1 MEWSTSRSVG
11 SRPIACGSSEGHE
24 MKEKSPALQDEE
36 DQEATSPESKEGAPR
51 DELAELRRQNEELV
65 TKLKHLHAEFE
76 NYRKRADRDAETV
89 VTFAH
94 ELLISR
100 LLPVLDEMDAAVA
113 ALDGKA
119 GEGVRM
125 VRDNLARALHDAGL
139 KEIPT
144 EGRGFGP
151 DEMDCIEPGPEPEGE
166 DGTVKGGG
174 PEGDRLHDRVLRP
187 AQRIV
192 VKDRSETNG

>member
-1 MEWSTSRSVG
+1 
-11 SRPIACGSSEGHE
+11 
-24 MKEKSPALQDEE
+24 MKEKSPAFRDEE
-36 DQEATSPESKEGAPR
+36 EAQEATSPESKEAAPR

-65 TKLKHLHAEFE
+65 TKLKYLQAEFE

-89 VTFAH
+89 VKFAH

-139 KEIPT
+139 KEIPA

-151 DEMDCIEPGPEPEGE
+151 DKVDCIDEMPEPA
-166 DGTVKGGG
+166 V
-174 PEGDRLHDRVLRP
+174 
-187 AQRIV
+187 
-192 VKDRSETNG
+192 

>member
-11 SRPIACGSSEGHE
+11 SGPIACGSSEVRK

-36 DQEATSPESKEGAPR
+36 AREAAAESKEAAPR
-51 DELAELRRQNEELV
+51 DELAELRRENEELV
-65 TKLKHLHAEFE
+65 TKLKYLQAEFE

-89 VTFAH
+89 VKFAH
-94 ELLISR
+94 ELLIAR

-125 VRDNLARALHDAGL
+125 VRENLARALHDAGL
-139 KEIPT
+139 QEIPAK
-144 EGRGFGP
+144 GRVFDP
-151 DEMDCIEPGPEPEGE
+151 YEMDCIEQVREPEGK
-166 DGTVKGGG
+166 DGTVKEVVRKGY
-174 PEGDRLHDRVLRP
+174 RLHDRVLRP
-187 AQRIV
+187 AQVTV
-192 VKDRSETNG
+192 VKNRGETNG

>member
-11 SRPIACGSSEGHE
+11 SGPIACGSTEVRK
-24 MKEKSPALQDEE
+24 MKEKAPALQDEE
-36 DQEATSPESKEGAPR
+36 AREAAAESKEAAPR
-51 DELAELRRQNEELV
+51 DELAELRRENEELV
-65 TKLKHLHAEFE
+65 TKLKYLQAEFE

-89 VTFAH
+89 VKFAH

-139 KEIPT
+139 KEIPA
-144 EGRGFGP
+144 EGRGCDP
-151 DEMDCIEPGPEPEGE
+151 SEMDCLEQVAGPEGE
-166 DGTVKGGG
+166 DGTEKGGG
-174 PEGDRLHDRVLRP
+174 REGDRVPTRCLRP
-187 AQRIV
+187 AQADGVR
-192 VKDRSETNG
+192 

>member
-1 MEWSTSRSVG
+1 
-11 SRPIACGSSEGHE
+11 
-24 MKEKSPALQDEE
+24 MKEKSPAFQDEE
-36 DQEATSPESKEGAPR
+36 DQETISPESKEAAPR

-65 TKLKHLHAEFE
+65 TKLKYLEAEFE

-89 VTFAH
+89 VKFAL

-125 VRDNLARALHDAGL
+125 VGDNLARALHDAGL
-139 KEIPT
+139 KEIPA
-144 EGRGFGP
+144 EGRVFEP
-151 DEMDCIEPGPEPEGE
+151 DEMECIEQGPGPEGKDGNVKEGSPEGY
-166 DGTVKGGG
+166 
-174 PEGDRLHDRVLRP
+174 RVHKRGLP
-187 AQRIV
+187 
-192 VKDRSETNG
+192 